1 MFVFGLRPSTIDSM
15 SEGSLSQ
22 VWEMPA
28 IAPTAQNRRR
38 TDGAQPRCRQF
49 SRAGVAPQRGNC
61 LAGHVGLELRNVT
74 AKYAFERSY
83 RFLVIHRISKIPR
96 GPWVGASSR
105 MPEGAFDD
113 VPFIDALHA

>member
-1 MFVFGLRPSTIDSM
+1 MAASNTRFTQNILGQSKTPIDSDH
-15 SEGSLSQ
+15 G
-22 VWEMPA
+22 
-28 IAPTAQNRRR
+28 IYR
-38 TDGAQPRCRQF
+38 D
-49 SRAGVAPQRGNC
+49 
-61 LAGHVGLELRNVT
+61 LRNVT

-113 VPFIDALHA
+113 VPFIDALHANDL

>member
-61 LAGHVGLELRNVT
+61 LAGHVGLELRNVVSNYSFKDR
-74 AKYAFERSY
+74 ADFQGSS
-83 RFLVIHRISKIPR
+83 RISGPR
-96 GPWVGASSR
+96 DYSR
-105 MPEGAFDD
+105 LSCSVTEMQ
-113 VPFIDALHA
+113 L